1 MNKNKRNNIP
11 IIIIIKATTTT
22 QMCKSA
28 AGKCAKIRRVL
39 ASSFAIGNSIRAIEG
54 SSSSIGGGGG
64 CGSLCCKWEC
74 CNLKWRI
81 TGSNTYEDYLGW
93 CTATSRVQRERAGK
107 CDCILW
113 IVNARVLHFHLAS
126 IYNMYINISEIII
139 IIISSVAARWC
150 QGASSSI
157 CECVSPP
164 FIQALLAVLGK
175 AFPSWLYATLKWWW
189 MVVVLCAW
197 NSTEWV

>member
-1 MNKNKRNNIP
+1 MTGQWLQNAFVSLWEEHWIRFTSSWKRRSAWLGMQKNKRNNIP

-54 SSSSIGGGGG
+54 SSSSSSIGGGGG

-93 CTATSRVQRERAGK
+93 CTATSQVQRERTGK

-126 IYNMYINISEIII
+126 IYN
-139 IIISSVAARWC
+139 
-150 QGASSSI
+150 
-157 CECVSPP
+157 
-164 FIQALLAVLGK
+164 
-175 AFPSWLYATLKWWW
+175 LYEKIYRK
-189 MVVVLCAW
+189 
-197 NSTEWV
+197 